1 MIPHEVATLADALV
15 EAFQI
20 DWDEAVEKAWAVKR
34 SLESSGFNLIDRS
47 ELSRAAS

>member
-20 DWDEAVEKAWAVKR
+20 DWDEAVDRAWAVKR
-34 SLESSGFNLIDRS
+34 SLETSGFNLIERN
-47 ELSRAAS
+47 